1 MRLQR
6 NIGTF
11 DMILRLGISVIMLY
25 LGFIDR
31 GIIDD
36 ALSSNIIGAL
46 GVLNLVVALIRHCP
60 LYSLAGINTCKVD

>member
-1 MRLQR
+1 MQR